1 MKTSKI
7 ILTVCILTFLSCQQ
21 NTGTIDKNEFILLM
35 NQLADSWTSQDTD
48 SAIECFA
55 SDAIYMQPPDQQFY
69 KGHEQLRPFF
79 GALEK
84 GTVMKFHNIWFDKEK
99 QMGAAEFTFGNSGS
113 VKAVT
118 GVTIVTVEE
127 RKIKKWRE
135 YFIAGPINFDDFI
148 SLENKEWK
156 WTIENYP

>member
-1 MKTSKI
+1 MKTGKI
-7 ILTVCILTFLSCQQ
+7 ILTICILTFVSCQKD
-21 NTGTIDKNEFILLM
+21 TGTIEKSEFIQLM
-35 NQLADSWTSQDTD
+35 NQLADSWTSQNTD

-55 SDAIYMQPPDQQFY
+55 SDAVYMQPPDEQFY

-99 QMGAAEFTFGNSGS
+99 QMGAAEFTFGNNGS
-113 VKAVT
+113 KKAVT
-118 GVTIVTVEE
+118 GVTIVTVE
-127 RKIKKWRE
+127 RGKIKTWRE
-135 YFIAGPINFDDFI
+135 YFIAGPIDFDDFI
-148 SLENKEWK
+148 STENKEWK